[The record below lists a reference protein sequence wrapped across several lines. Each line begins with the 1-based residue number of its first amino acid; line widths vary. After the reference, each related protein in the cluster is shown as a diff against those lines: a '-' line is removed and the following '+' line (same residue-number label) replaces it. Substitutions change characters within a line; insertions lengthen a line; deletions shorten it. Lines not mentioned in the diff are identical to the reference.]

1 MKTLLKNGLIV
12 DGNNTKP
19 YIGNVLIENDFIIA
33 VGNIDI
39 DDVDNIIELNG
50 LTVAPG
56 FIDTHSHSDLEI
68 LSQPEVLPKIMQG
81 ITTEILGQDGI
92 SMAPLPTKYI
102 NPWRKNLAGLDGEV
116 ILSIGIT
123 KLLRIT

>member
-33 VGNIDI
+33 IGNIDI

-81 ITTEILGQDGI
+81 ITTEILG
-92 SMAPLPTKYI
+92 
-102 NPWRKNLAGLDGEV
+102 
-116 ILSIGIT
+116 ILSILFQFLFSYFDFFFAISD
-123 KLLRIT
+123 